1 MLNKLGNI
9 DFYMISDSNFTKNG
23 VISDVKDALRAGCRI
38 VQYREKNKSVKEMI
52 REAKQLKKLCFNK
65 ATFLINDRID
75 VALAVDADGVHIGQ
89 EDMDFEI
96 VKRLL
101 GEDKIIGQTV
111 HDSEEAFEAEKL
123 GLDYIG
129 VAPIF
134 KTDTKIDA
142 NKPCGIEMIK
152 RIRKKVN
159 LPIVAVGGIDKKNV
173 KDVILAGADS
183 AVSIKAVLTSDD
195 IYNEIKDFIRII
207 GECKSL

>member
-1 MLNKLGNI
+1 MLNKLENI
-9 DFYMISDSNFTKNG
+9 DFYMITDSNFTKNG
-23 VISDVKDALRAGCRI
+23 VISDVKNALRAGCRI
-38 VQYREKNKSVKEMI
+38 VQYREKNKSVKDMI
-52 REAKQLKKLCFNK
+52 REAEQLKKLCFKK
-65 ATFLINDRID
+65 ALFLINDRID

-111 HDSEEAFEAEKL
+111 HNPEEAFKAERL

-142 NKPCGIEMIK
+142 NKPCGIEMLK

-173 KDVILAGADS
+173 KNVVLSGADS
-183 AVSIKAVLTSDD
+183 IVSIKAVLNSDD

-207 GECKSL
+207 GECKSI